1 MSVEDVNELDGS
13 GIAIEHLNKEFR
25 VGAGKTF
32 QAISDINLKIPAG
45 AFVSLIGPSG
55 CGKSTVLR
63 ILAGLETP
71 TSGTVSVNGAIVTPG
86 SPAAGLGIAFQDS
99 ALLPWRS
106 VRRNIE
112 LPLEIQKRKDDKV
125 VDDLI
130 ELVGLKGFEKARPAS
145 CREA

>member
-55 CGKSTVLR
+55 CGDRKS
-63 ILAGLETP
+63 
-71 TSGTVSVNGAIVTPG
+71 
-86 SPAAGLGIAFQDS
+86 
-99 ALLPWRS
+99 
-106 VRRNIE
+106 
-112 LPLEIQKRKDDKV
+112 V
-125 VDDLI
+125 V
-130 ELVGLKGFEKARPAS
+130 
-145 CREA
+145 